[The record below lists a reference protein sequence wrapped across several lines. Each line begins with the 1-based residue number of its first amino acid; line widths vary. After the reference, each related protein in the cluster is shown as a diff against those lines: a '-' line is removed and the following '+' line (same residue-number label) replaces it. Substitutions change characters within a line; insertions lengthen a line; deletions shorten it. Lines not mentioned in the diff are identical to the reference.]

1 MDASKDRIKSFEKEA
16 LLLFFVAQNDSAAR
30 KGFFHLL
37 DGLHIDED
45 RADGIIADHVVIGL
59 NEVDG
64 RKNGDFAGLRIEA
77 RRGSEEFAV
86 VIHAAAES
94 MAIDLVFVGRQ
105 FHEEDLR
112 PLDLE
117 GGGAAIDHFE
127 RISTEGGT
135 NYGGALAAARAAIA
149 KDPDL
154 DNSAV
159 SPYYLVIFMSDGEPY
174 PADPHVGAEVQA
186 IMDVAPGRVSVNTVY
201 FGPKV
206 AEYEA
211 RLQSMSDVG
220 KGRFF
225 NTNVVGT
232 KIDFA
237 TTAQLPSDACV
248 Q

>member
-1 MDASKDRIKSFEKEA
+1 MSTVRTAASSASLCTAAGAAQARSLKILFVVDNSSSTDGTDRGKYFRVGSVRNFFAQFDGKSGFNWG
-16 LLLFFVAQNDSAAR
+16 FVAFSADVSSYFGSNAEPAFAR
-30 KGFFHLL
+30 TS
-37 DGLHIDED
+37 
-45 RADGIIADHVVIGL
+45 A
-59 NEVDG
+59 
-64 RKNGDFAGLRIEA
+64 
-77 RRGSEEFAV
+77 EF
-86 VIHAAAES
+86 
-94 MAIDLVFVGRQ
+94 
-105 FHEEDLR
+105 
-112 PLDLE
+112 
-117 GGGAAIDHFE
+117 GAAIDDFE
-127 RISTEGGT
+127 RIGTEGGT

-154 DNSAV
+154 DNPAAS
-159 SPYYLVIFMSDGEPY
+159 SYYLVIFMSDGEPY

-186 IMDVAPGRVSVNTVY
+186 IMDAAPGRVSVNTVY

-206 AEYEA
+206 LEYEA